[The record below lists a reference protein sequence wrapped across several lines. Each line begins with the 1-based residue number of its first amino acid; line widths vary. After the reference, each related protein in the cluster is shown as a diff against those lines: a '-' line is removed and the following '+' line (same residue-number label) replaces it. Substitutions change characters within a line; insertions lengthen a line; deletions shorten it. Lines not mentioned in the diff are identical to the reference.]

1 MMSSTLQNWIEAS
14 RPRTL
19 PVSVAGVGAG
29 FVIAIILGSFRWLPA
44 LLCLLFAL
52 LAQIA
57 SNFANEY
64 FDFHNG
70 LDRRGRE
77 GFRRGVTEGDI
88 APKAML
94 RATLFTLALACIVGC
109 GLIFYGGWLMI
120 PIGFVIALTALAYSA
135 GPYPLSHN
143 GLGDIAVIMFF
154 GLVPVCLTAWLQIP
168 ESSTIAA
175 ALPTSIGIGLLIN
188 NVLIVNNYRDADDDR
203 AVGKRTTVVI
213 FGRRRMALVYLLNVI
228 IGTPLAWYPILT
240 RHISTM
246 LTVAAALICLA
257 GIIRGH
263 SLFRRLLAG
272 QGAALNSLLKQ
283 TAMLSLFTTILL
295 LASAIVY
302 SYINIS

>member
-29 FVIAIILGSFRWLPA
+29 CAIAIILGSFRWLPA

-228 IGTPLAWYPILT
+228 IGTPLAWYPILA

>member
-29 FVIAIILGSFRWLPA
+29 CAIAIILGSFRWLPA

-188 NVLIVNNYRDADDDR
+188 NVLIVNNYRDAET
-203 AVGKRTTVVI
+203 ACT
-213 FGRRRMALVYLLNVI
+213 RR
-228 IGTPLAWYPILT
+228 
-240 RHISTM
+240 
-246 LTVAAALICLA
+246 
-257 GIIRGH
+257 
-263 SLFRRLLAG
+263 
-272 QGAALNSLLKQ
+272 
-283 TAMLSLFTTILL
+283 
-295 LASAIVY
+295 
-302 SYINIS
+302 